1 MVPMLCGAQHKEGP
15 KNRRELHM
23 SERKWLD
30 LYPETVAKELEL
42 PNQSLPEMLQ
52 ETAKNYP
59 DNNALSFFGRKL
71 TYRELNGAVTGFA
84 AALQS
89 NGVQKGDRVAIM
101 LPNCPQYVISY
112 YGILSTGG
120 IVTQI
125 NPMLVERE
133 LDHILNDSGT
143 ETIIVLDA
151 LYQKVKNVQPN
162 TNLKKVIVVSLQPSE
177 QNFGADYTF
186 ESFMASAK
194 QPFTPVEL
202 EPEHDIAILQYTG
215 GTTGRSKGAM
225 LTHRNIL
232 ANVLQS
238 YEFFKDEMNVGQEKC
253 LTVIP
258 LFHVFGMTS
267 CMNLSIYTAAESVML
282 PRFDLEEVLNT
293 IKQEQPSIF
302 PGVPTMYVAI
312 TNHPNAEQYGI
323 DSIRTC
329 NSGSAPMPVELMKE
343 FEGKTGSKILE
354 GYGLSEA
361 SPTTHCNP
369 HFADRKPGSVGIGFP
384 STDYKIVDLADGENE
399 VPVGELGEIIIKGP
413 QVMKGY
419 WNLPEETA
427 MTLRNGWLHTGDIGR
442 VDEQGYLYIVD
453 RKKDMII
460 ASGYNIYP
468 RDVEEVLYE
477 HPAVQEAVVIGVPDP
492 YRGETVKAVIVQ
504 KAGKSATEEEIIKY
518 CRENMAAY
526 RVPSIVEF
534 REELPKTAVGKI
546 LRRALRDEVR
556 NK

>member
-1 MVPMLCGAQHKEGP
+1 MVEK
-15 KNRRELHM
+15 R
-23 SERKWLD
+23 WLAH
-30 LYPETVAKELEL
+30 YPESVEKELEI
-42 PNQSLPEMLQ
+42 PDQSLSQMFF
-52 ETAKNYP
+52 ETAAAHPEKK
-59 DNNALSFFGRKL
+59 ALSFFGKKL
-71 TYRELNGAVTGFA
+71 AYHEVSRAVLAFA
-84 AALQS
+84 SALQNS
-89 NGVQKGDRVAIM
+89 GVKKGDRVAIM
-101 LPNCPQYVISY
+101 LPNCPQYVIAY
-112 YGILSTGG
+112 FGALSAGA

-133 LDHILNDSGT
+133 LNYILTDSGA
-143 ETIIVLDA
+143 ETMVVFEP
-151 LYQKVKNVQPN
+151 LYPKVKNVQPE
-162 TNLKKVIVVSLQPSE
+162 TKLKTVIAVSIQPSGQE
-177 QNFGADYTF
+177 LGSDY
-186 ESFMASAK
+186 SFDGFIATASAS
-194 QPFTPVEL
+194 FSPV
-202 EPEHDIAILQYTG
+202 DISPADDVAILQYTG

-225 LTHRNIL
+225 LTHRNIM
-232 ANVLQS
+232 ANVAQS
-238 YEFFKDEMNVGQEKC
+238 YEFFKGEMEIGKEKI

-267 CMNLSIYTAAESVML
+267 CMNLSVYTASELIML
-282 PRFDLEEVLNT
+282 PRFELEEVLQT
-293 IKQEQPSIF
+293 IKQEQPTIF

-329 NSGSAPMPVELMKE
+329 NSGSAPMPVELLRE

-369 HFADRKPGSVGIGFP
+369 HFADRKPGSVGICFP
-384 STDYKIVDLADGENE
+384 STDCRVVDLGDGVTE
-399 VPVGELGEIIIKGP
+399 VPSGELGEVIVKGP

-419 WNLPEETA
+419 WNMPEETA
-427 MTLRNGWLHTGDIGR
+427 MTLKDGWLYTGDIGR
-442 VDEQGYLYIVD
+442 MDEDGYLYIVD

-468 RDVEEVLYE
+468 RDIEEVLYE

-492 YRGETVKAVIVQ
+492 YRGETVKAVIVL
-504 KAGKSATEEEIIKY
+504 KAGQTADEAEIIQY

-534 REELPKTAVGKI
+534 RGELPKTAVGKI
-546 LRRALRDEVR
+546 LRRALRDEA
-556 NK
+556 KAL

>member
-1 MVPMLCGAQHKEGP
+1 
-15 KNRRELHM
+15 M
-23 SERKWLD
+23 SERKKWLD
-30 LYPETVAKELEL
+30 LYPESVAKDLEIPRKSLPDMLSETVAK
-42 PNQSLPEMLQ
+42 
-52 ETAKNYP
+52 YP
-59 DNNALSFFGRKL
+59 DNKALSFFGRKI
-71 TYRELNGAVTGFA
+71 TYRELQGGVSAFA

-112 YGILSTGG
+112 FGILSVGG

-133 LDHILNDSGT
+133 LDHILNDSGS

-151 LYQKVKNVQPN
+151 LYPKVKNVQEN
-162 TNLKKVIVVSLQPSE
+162 TKVKNVITVSLQPSG
-177 QNFGADYTF
+177 QNFGSDFTF
-186 ESFMASAK
+186 ESFIASASK
-194 QPFTPVEL
+194 SFTPVNID
-202 EPEHDIAILQYTG
+202 PEHDVAILQYTG

-238 YEFFKDEMNVGQEKC
+238 YEFFKDEMKLGQEKC

-267 CMNLSIYTAAESVML
+267 CMNMTIYTGGESVML

-293 IKQEQPSIF
+293 IKEEQPSIF

-323 DSIRTC
+323 NSIRTC

-369 HFADRKPGSVGIGFP
+369 HFADRKPGSVGIGMP
-384 STDYKIVDLADGENE
+384 STDYKIVDLADGETE
-399 VPVGELGEIIIKGP
+399 VPVGELGEVIIKGP

-419 WNLPEETA
+419 WNMPEETA
-427 MTLRNGWLHTGDIGR
+427 LTLKNGWLYTGDIGR
-442 VDEQGYLYIVD
+442 VDAEGYLYIVD

-504 KAGKSATEEEIIKY
+504 KAGKSTTEEEIIKY
-518 CRENMAAY
+518 CKENMAAY
-526 RVPSIVEF
+526 RVPAIVEF
-534 REELPKTAVGKI
+534 RKELPKTAVGKI
-546 LRRALRDEVR
+546 LRRALRDEVKST
-556 NK
+556 N